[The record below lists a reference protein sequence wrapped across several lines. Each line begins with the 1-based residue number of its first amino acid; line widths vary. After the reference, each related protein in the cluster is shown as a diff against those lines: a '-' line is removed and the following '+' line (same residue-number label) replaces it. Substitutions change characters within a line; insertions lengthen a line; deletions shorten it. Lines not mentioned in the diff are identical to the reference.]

1 MISLNF
7 DPVIE
12 SHSLGRDFWP
22 KLSSTWENCKD
33 SNIHGGMAEEK
44 EVPPHLLSR
53 SEKGAV

>member
-1 MISLNF
+1 MILLNS

-12 SHSLGRDFWP
+12 SRSLGRNFWP
-22 KLSSTWENCKD
+22 KLSSTWENCED

-44 EVPPHLLSR
+44 EVLPHLLSR